1 MCDNAQWAMRVSQ
14 LWEHLCSL
22 PGASNSH
29 PTPGHKLIRSYLD
42 FWLNS
47 STFWCKNH
55 FCSLK
60 TEGVIKYFLTKN
72 IFPMTPCLVKALLH
86 CALCTGPWQWQ
97 GTGSVS
103 RWSCRQCGGTILP
116 WPPRLSPPL
125 LWLVSN
131 AGPAPV
137 LAPVLHWP
145 PCCRTLQVL

>member
-1 MCDNAQWAMRVSQ
+1 MGHEGVLGVLSSESISTHIQGLQTPVQLPATTCSAQIWISG
-14 LWEHLCSL
+14 S
-22 PGASNSH
+22 
-29 PTPGHKLIRSYLD
+29 TP
-42 FWLNS
+42 
-47 STFWCKNH
+47 FWCKNH

-103 RWSCRQCGGTILP
+103 RWSCRQCIGTILP

-137 LAPVLHWP
+137 LAPVLRWP
-145 PCCRTLQVL
+145 QCCRTLQVL